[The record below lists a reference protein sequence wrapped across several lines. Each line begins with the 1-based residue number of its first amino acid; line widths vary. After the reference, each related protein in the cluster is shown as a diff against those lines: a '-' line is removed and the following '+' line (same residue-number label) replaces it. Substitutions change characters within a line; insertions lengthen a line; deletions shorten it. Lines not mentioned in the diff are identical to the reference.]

1 VGSFYLDMIRSL
13 PMCCP
18 PPLATPIPKE
28 KGKTPFTVHHH
39 LTLKFKACWGLSW
52 HVRLNN

>member
-1 VGSFYLDMIRSL
+1 
-13 PMCCP
+13 MCCP